1 MSPSSSPDESL
12 ERELALIT
20 VSVSPD
26 RRAELVSL
34 SQLAGARVAD
44 IGRDAVTFEVV
55 GRPDQV
61 EAFEELVRPYGVREL
76 VRTGRIG
83 LRRPSANG
91 RTNTRTSASERN
103 GMAEILKAGN
113 ADLLDGKVA
122 VLGYGS
128 QGHAHALNLS
138 DSGVDVVVGLREG
151 SKSWA
156 AAEEAGLAVKTVAE
170 AVKGAQLVVVPR
182 SRRRPAVA
190 CGKRRSRRT
199 SAEGAAL
206 LFAHGFNVH
215 YGRITPP
222 EGHDVIMVA
231 PKGPGHVV
239 RRLYTEGYGTPA
251 VIAVAQDASGRA
263 KELALAYG
271 AALGAGRVGMV
282 ETSFAEETETDLFG
296 EQTVLCGGVT
306 QLIQLGF
313 ETLVEAGYQPEV
325 AYYECLHELKLIVDL
340 IWEGGI
346 ERMHYSIS
354 DTAEYGSHMVGPKV
368 VDEHVRENMQQP
380 CWRRS
385 RTARSPA
392 SGSPRWIA
400 ASRCSTEKRAELAE
414 DADRAGRRPAPRAE
428 RPGGDAEVHGVG

>member
-1 MSPSSSPDESL
+1 
-12 ERELALIT
+12 
-20 VSVSPD
+20 
-26 RRAELVSL
+26 
-34 SQLAGARVAD
+34 
-44 IGRDAVTFEVV
+44 
-55 GRPDQV
+55 
-61 EAFEELVRPYGVREL
+61 
-76 VRTGRIG
+76 
-83 LRRPSANG
+83 
-91 RTNTRTSASERN
+91 
-103 GMAEILKAGN
+103 MAEILKAGN

-156 AAEEAGLAVKTVAE
+156 AAEEAGLPVKTVAE
-170 AVKGAQLVVVPR
+170 AVKGAQLVVFLVPDGDQP
-182 SRRRPAVA
+182 SVWENEVA
-190 CGKRRSRRT
+190 PNLDD
-199 SAEGAAL
+199 GAAL

-215 YGRITPP
+215 FGRIAPP

-368 VDEHVRENMQQP
+368 VDDHVRQNMKAVLASIQDG
-380 CWRRS
+380 
-385 RTARSPA
+385 TFARE
-392 SGSPRWIA
+392 WIA
-400 ASRCSTEKRAELAE
+400 EMDRGQPVLAEKRQELADTQIE
-414 DADRAGRRPAPRAE
+414 QVGARLRALNVRE
-428 RPGGDAEVHGVG
+428 ETAEVHGVG